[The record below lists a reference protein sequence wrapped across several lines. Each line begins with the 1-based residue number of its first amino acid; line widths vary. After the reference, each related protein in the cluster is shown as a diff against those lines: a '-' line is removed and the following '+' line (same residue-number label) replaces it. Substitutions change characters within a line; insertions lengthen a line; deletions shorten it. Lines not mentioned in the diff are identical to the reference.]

1 MKSISRLFLLAMLLA
16 GGWLFASPSMSAQ
29 TLGDFQLSYGYN
41 FGLGARKDA
50 LSSSKQS
57 APGKFTIFLSSRLS
71 LRVESSSI
79 KSLKTEGE
87 PRNTGIGD
95 TSFAANF
102 QLLSEDPE
110 KKWPGLALDYS
121 AKIPTASK
129 GLGSGEVD
137 HQILGILSRTFTK
150 RLYGEID
157 GGVYVSGVAQ
167 GTNTKSG
174 LISVI
179 GSSGLGPARGG
190 DFKWSLLE
198 EIDYATAVTG
208 TPTSLT
214 STLLLSR
221 TLSPKWTLVG
231 GVNAGITPYDPKFG
245 FTFGVKYSG
254 SFRSKRLG
262 R

>member
-1 MKSISRLFLLAMLLA
+1 MQSISRQLLMAILLA
-16 GGWLFASPSMSAQ
+16 GGRLFVSPSAFAQ
-29 TLGDFQLSYGYN
+29 SLGDFQLSYGYN
-41 FGLGARKDA
+41 YGLGARKDA
-50 LSSSKQS
+50 LSSDKQS
-57 APGKFTIFLSSRLS
+57 APGKFTVFLSSKLS
-71 LRVESSSI
+71 LRVETSSV
-79 KSLKTEGE
+79 KSSKTEGR

-95 TSFAANF
+95 TSFGANF
-102 QLLSEDPE
+102 QLLTEDPE
-110 KKWPGLALDYS
+110 KKWPGFAVDYS

-157 GGVYVSGVAQ
+157 GGVYISGVAQ
-167 GTNTKSG
+167 GASTKSG
-174 LISVI
+174 LISII
-179 GSSGLGPARGG
+179 GSIGLGPARRG

-198 EIDYATAVTG
+198 EIDLATAVTG

-221 TLSPKWTLVG
+221 TLSPKWTLVAG
-231 GVNAGITPYDPKFG
+231 SNAGITPYDPKVG

-254 SFRSKRLG
+254 SFRSQHLKH
-262 R
+262 